1 MAAAAKRATQRVG
14 QMLVALPEQRLTWT
28 VTTSGARV
36 QQVTCTP
43 IPRRLREVQ
52 GRSSLLAALCACR
65 RPIAR
70 PSQLL
75 GCGRAMHAA
84 SPAKEER
91 GAHDLRGGLV

>member
-14 QMLVALPEQRLTWT
+14 QMLVARPEQRLTWT

-52 GRSSLLAALCACR
+52 GRSSLLAALYSSMVSSVG
-65 RPIAR
+65 I
-70 PSQLL
+70 LL
-75 GCGRAMHAA
+75 DNSLLKPKRIVHSILDSRDFCLQA
-84 SPAKEER
+84 S
-91 GAHDLRGGLV
+91 